1 MNMSLCVQIRETQ
14 MKLDKLS
21 VNDAKIKLSE
31 KIEILLCDEQVRNIA
46 DVCRIC
52 SYGED
57 CNICQAQILRINEPF
72 MKDFAD
78 E

>member
-1 MNMSLCVQIRETQ
+1 

-52 SYGED
+52 SYRED
-57 CNICQAQILRINEPF
+57 CNICQA
-72 MKDFAD
+72 
-78 E
+78 